1 MKWIKQHKRAVI
13 FFIGILVITPISIN
27 ICLYCNIPTHNTTA
41 SDWLGFWGS
50 FLGSIIG
57 GVATLWGVII
67 TINQIESNEKVLI
80 IPLQSDFDI
89 EFDFDDKYSIKKHY
103 L

>member
-1 MKWIKQHKRAVI
+1 M
-13 FFIGILVITPISIN
+13 
-27 ICLYCNIPTHNTTA
+27 
-41 SDWLGFWGS
+41 
-50 FLGSIIG
+50 GSIIG

-89 EFDFDDKYSIKKHY
+89 EFDFDYKYSIKKHY